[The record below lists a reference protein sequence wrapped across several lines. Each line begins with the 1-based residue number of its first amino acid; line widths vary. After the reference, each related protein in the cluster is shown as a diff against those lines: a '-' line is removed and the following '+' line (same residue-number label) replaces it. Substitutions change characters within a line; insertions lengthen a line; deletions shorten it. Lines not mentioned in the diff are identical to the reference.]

1 VDLSGIIFV
10 VLALAWA
17 VFLIPKTLRRH
28 DEAARTRSIDGF
40 SSALRV
46 LAHREPTE
54 KNGSRLVVSPGRPV
68 AAQRVTT
75 ATRVEVTE
83 VTSVETPSP
92 AAAGATAA
100 AAAGGAAVPAA
111 GPVAEVSTAATVS
124 GAGAPASR
132 TRTPA
137 QVRARRAAARAAA
150 RRRRRILTFL
160 LLCTVVTAVV
170 AGLALVSW
178 WSVAVP
184 GGLTAV
190 FLVLCRTQVRH
201 ESAADLQV
209 APAAPGAPVATAA
222 TADAA
227 ATEAP
232 ADAAPDSATWA
243 AAPAE
248 TAADVAP
255 VAEVSVD
262 EHRVG
267 DFEDEDTIGVP
278 VAVLQAA
285 AAQAENSSTLWDPL
299 PVTLPTYVTKPR
311 AQRTVRTI
319 ELGEPGTWT
328 SGRTA
333 EDARIAAQATDAEG
347 GASGPAEGGR
357 HAVGS

>member
-1 VDLSGIIFV
+1 M

-17 VFLIPKTLRRH
+17 VFLIPKALQRH
-28 DEAARTRSIDGF
+28 DEAARSRSIDRF

-54 KNGSRLVVSPGRPV
+54 KNGSRLVVSPGRS
-68 AAQRVTT
+68 AAPQRVTT

-92 AAAGATAA
+92 AAAGASAA
-100 AAAGGAAVPAA
+100 AASGGAAVPAA
-111 GPVAEVSTAATVS
+111 AAAATAATAAATAS

>member
-1 VDLSGIIFV
+1 MDLSGIIFV

-17 VFLIPKTLRRH
+17 VFLIPKALQRH
-28 DEAARTRSIDGF
+28 DEEARSRSIDRF

-54 KNGSRLVVSPGRPV
+54 RDGSRLVVSPGRPV
-68 AAQRVTT
+68 ARQRVTT

-83 VTSVETPSP
+83 VTSVETP
-92 AAAGATAA
+92 AADDAA
-100 AAAGGAAVPAA
+100 EAAVPA
-111 GPVAEVSTAATVS
+111 TAAE
-124 GAGAPASR
+124 APAAAAPASR

-150 RRRRRILTFL
+150 RRRRRILTLL

-170 AGLALVSW
+170 AGLALAPW

-184 GGLTAV
+184 GGLTLV

-201 ESAADLQV
+201 ESAAGPRV
-209 APAAPGAPVATAA
+209 APAVP
-222 TADAA
+222 A
-227 ATEAP
+227 ATEDVAP
-232 ADAAPDSATWA
+232 QSATWA
-243 AAPAE
+243 AAPGA
-248 TAADVAP
+248 AP
-255 VAEVSVD
+255 VAEVGVD

-267 DFEDEDTIGVP
+267 EFEDEDTIGIP
-278 VAVLQAA
+278 AALLQAA
-285 AAQAENSSTLWDPL
+285 VEQAENGGTLWDPL

-328 SGRTA
+328 SGHTA
-333 EDARIAAQATDAEG
+333 EDSGIAAQAADEQVAG
-347 GASGPAEGGR
+347 SGPVEGGR